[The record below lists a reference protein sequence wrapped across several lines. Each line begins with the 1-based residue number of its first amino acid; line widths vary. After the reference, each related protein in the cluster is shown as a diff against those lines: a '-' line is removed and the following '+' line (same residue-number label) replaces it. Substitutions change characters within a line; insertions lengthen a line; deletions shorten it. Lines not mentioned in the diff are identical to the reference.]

1 LFQSAIE
8 MRALS
13 RQLRDYADDQADPT
27 GRPDLKMAS
36 ELMRT
41 SRD

>member
-13 RQLRDYADDQADPT
+13 RRLRDYADDQADPT
-27 GRPDLKMAS
+27 GRHDLKMAS